1 MDNENDELENEEE
14 IEQSSPSSRVKDSIV
29 KKGKKQAGKKAAQA
43 AGKAIATIW
52 HLIPLWVKLL
62 ILVLVLGLL
71 VFAYKKEKINK
82 TVEEIKGGISDFF
95 GSFTGETVSG
105 SNGAGGSSN
114 ITISDFTP
122 VGNTE
127 EEKKQSL
134 ENEIKRRKELVEY
147 FEKNSSFLLFKLS
160 DINIAYNVYVDNYTN
175 DKSTTSL
182 ERNLYD
188 SFTKKFGDNDVA
200 DNDSASRIVSENQK
214 VELYKHLM
222 LTEKYNFNKATWKW
236 YGHGHNGDSVPLKE
250 DKEIG
255 IKYPTNSALDNTGST
270 TEVDI
275 MQIEDA
281 SDKEM
286 FSKLMTPY
294 TQSWLIPFSFYSSLI
309 AETNDAQ
316 ASERFA
322 YCILKN
328 MYSKIIVNRYDVQK
342 YILNTKF
349 NDYMLYNYAS
359 RFTIT
364 FEKYKEYTE
373 HKEYDH
379 YILGIPIGNYKTTY
393 TASYKYRL
401 SDDQQDFKISEVK
414 VSDGKYVN
422 ERMDAEGNI
431 QPSLEERI
439 TTKEAGKRTG
449 KYITVKYFVSEAQ
462 TFDVK
467 IASKYNYIQYND
479 NDVTNITNP
488 KTEKEIRVE
497 DYEADEN
504 TENKMTTEKIN
515 KVISNNKSI
524 NKIAKELN
532 ATIESNSSDNT
543 LTSNF
548 DTPIKDLSEK
558 IDGKLD
564 SKPENTEPSIPL
576 SVTFICNDTYS
587 KKIGKASNS
596 DNPEDHKIQGTHYI
610 VRTWE
615 DSLKLEDSK
624 SESYTL
630 DDVKEFNKDNSSF
643 ESDLGSESDT
653 NSSRNYYSKLEEEGK
668 LTLIDIMNSKKALFD
683 DYLISQYAYS
693 KTIGYSRTFLEQGYS
708 VLRKEFA
715 NVLEKNKSYPYKYG
729 NTLGFKDLVKNFK
742 GSDVYGNGFGR
753 FIFPVPEYAKNG
765 RTLKSPKEDPKGVIT
780 SDFGPYDPWGDG
792 NWREHGALDISGG
805 GTPDIAAAASGEVIV
820 AVTDVSAEGDQS
832 GGYGNYVVIDH
843 KNGYYTVYG
852 HMQYQSV
859 RVSTGDMVKKGQII
873 GIMGT
878 TGNSTGVHLHY
889 EVRKENDSNPGFNN
903 SQKVD
908 PAQFYNEDLSP
919 KGGGA
924 CLTEE
929 TPEITENEKQE
940 LLSAMRAE
948 GLKKSDAWAD
958 KGAWA
963 LQYYRDNPVELLAR
977 VMKSE
982 ISAPETEAGI
992 YIIAAHMKAF
1002 VNRCGGPE
1010 GVYDTI
1016 MSGYIT
1022 PDYNK
1027 NAGNAVNA
1035 TPSQFYRQLA
1045 AAALDE
1051 VLPNPPGFLGT
1062 EQYWIGSADGVYVS
1076 DTSRSNHHAYND
1088 NRLQTC
1094 GYKMSSWSFH
1104 VFLTPNDTQSG
1115 TNLLVPGT
1123 ETQNYGNGPLYLFT
1137 LNDAAKI
1144 ADGVYVNK
1152 GHGADTE
1159 ESNIDEIKEIMG
1171 YY

>member
-14 IEQSSPSSRVKDSIV
+14 IEQPSPSSRVKNSIV
-29 KKGKKQAGKKAAQA
+29 KKGKKQAAKKAAQA

-52 HLIPLWVKLL
+52 GLIPLWVKLI

-71 VFAYKKEKINK
+71 VFIYKKEKIDK
-82 TVEEIKGGISDFF
+82 TTENIKGGINNFF
-95 GSFTGETVSG
+95 GSFTGETVSEN
-105 SNGAGGSSN
+105 SGASGSSN
-114 ITISDFTP
+114 VTISGFTP

-127 EEKKQSL
+127 EEKKQSV

-160 DINIAYNVYVDNYTN
+160 DINLAYNTYVSNYTD
-175 DKSTTSL
+175 DKNPTSL
-182 ERNLYD
+182 ERNLYE
-188 SFTKKFGDNDVA
+188 SFTKKFGENDVS

-214 VELYKHLM
+214 IELYKHLM
-222 LTEKYNFNKATWKW
+222 LTEKYNFNKATWNW

-255 IKYPTNSALDNTGST
+255 IKYPTSSALDNTGST
-270 TEVDI
+270 SEVDV
-275 MQIEDA
+275 MQIEDT

-359 RFTIT
+359 KFTIT

-373 HKEYDH
+373 HKEYDK
-379 YILGIPIGNYKTTY
+379 YILGLIPIGDPNKITY
-393 TASYKYRL
+393 SASYKYKL
-401 SDDQQDFKISEVK
+401 SDNQDFNITEIK
-414 VSDGKYVN
+414 VGDGKYVN
-422 ERMDAEGNI
+422 ERVNSDGNI
-431 QPSLEERI
+431 QPSLEEKI

-467 IASKYNYIQYND
+467 IASKYNYIQYNE
-479 NDVTNITNP
+479 NDVINITNP

-497 DYEADEN
+497 DYEDDEN
-504 TENKMTTEKIN
+504 IENKMTTEKIN
-515 KVISNNKSI
+515 NVIRDSKSI
-524 NKIAKELN
+524 NQIAKELN
-532 ATIESNSSDNT
+532 ATIDSNSTDNT
-543 LTSNF
+543 LNSNF
-548 DTPIKDLSEK
+548 DTPIRDIVEE

-564 SKPENTEPSIPL
+564 KKPENTEASKIL
-576 SVTFICNDTYS
+576 TVTFKCNDTYS
-587 KKIGKASNS
+587 KKIGKASNL
-596 DNPEDHKIQGTHYI
+596 DNPEDHKVQGTHYI

-615 DSLKLEDSK
+615 DSLKLENSK

-630 DDVKEFNKDNSSF
+630 DDVKEFNKESQSF
-643 ESDLGSESDT
+643 EKDLGSESDT
-653 NSSRNYYSKLEEEGK
+653 NSSRNYYNKLEKEGK
-668 LTLIDIMNSKKALFD
+668 LTLIDIMNSKKELFD
-683 DYLISQYAYS
+683 DYLVSQYAYS
-693 KTIGYSRTFLEQGYS
+693 KTVGYSRTFLEQGYS
-708 VLRKEFA
+708 VLKKEFA

-742 GSDVYGNGFGR
+742 GSDVFGSGL
-753 FIFPVPEYAKNG
+753 FIFPVPEYVKNG
-765 RTLKSPKEDPKGVIT
+765 RKLKSPSEDSKGIIT
-780 SDFGPYDPWGDG
+780 SFFGLYDPWGNG
-792 NWREHGALDISGG
+792 NVKQHGALDISGG
-805 GTPDIAAAASGEVIV
+805 GTPEIAAAASGEVIT

-843 KNGYYTVYG
+843 KNGYYTLYG

-859 RVSTGDMVKKGQII
+859 RVSAGDMVKRGQII
-873 GIMGT
+873 GIMGS
-878 TGNSTGVHLHY
+878 TGNSTGVHLHF
-889 EVRKENDSNPGFNN
+889 EVRKENESNPGFNN
-903 SQKVD
+903 AEKID

-919 KGGGA
+919 KGGGV
-924 CLTEE
+924 CLSENTPELTE
-929 TPEITENEKQE
+929 NQKQE
-940 LLSAMRAE
+940 LLEAMRAE
-948 GLKKSDAWAD
+948 GLAKSKAWAD
-958 KGAWA
+958 KGAWT

-1002 VNRCGGPE
+1002 VNKCGGPE

-1022 PDYNK
+1022 PDYNN
-1027 NAGNAVNA
+1027 NAGDAVNA
-1035 TPSQFYRQLA
+1035 TPPQFYRQLA

-1076 DTSRSNHHAYND
+1076 NTSESNHHAYN
-1088 NRLQTC
+1088 NNNLQTC
-1094 GYKMSSWSFH
+1094 GYEMSSSSFH

-1123 ETQNYGNGPLYLFT
+1123 KTQNYGKGSLYLFK
-1137 LNDAAKI
+1137 LNEDAKI

-1152 GHGADTE
+1152 GHGADNE
-1159 ESNIDEIKEIMG
+1159 SSNIDEIKEIMG